1 MPVTVEPN
9 VYRIATD
16 EENTTG
22 SIPMS
27 IGLMKGDI
35 LVYQG
40 EGYVKRLPVGTDGQ
54 VLTAD
59 SSTELGVKWA

>member
-1 MPVTVEPN
+1 MLVTDEPN
-9 VYRIATD
+9 VYRITTD
-16 EENTTG
+16 EENTSG

-27 IGLMKGDI
+27 IGLMKGDT

-40 EGYVKRLPVGTDGQ
+40 EGYVKRLLVGTDGQ